1 MRRLLF
7 AALLASLLAV
17 LLLAGLHGST
27 PTARMSRATTT
38 VAPRRPTDGP
48 PPTEARPQVRRFIV
62 AFLSFEVGVGGP
74 AVEAAI
80 HARASRHLAR
90 QLLSDPPRTAGR
102 PARAGALITSF
113 HIDPVRGR
121 PGLALASGDARR
133 PGGPEPFSFLFA
145 RRDGRWLA
153 VAPGE

>member
-48 PPTEARPQVRRFIV
+48 PPTEARPQVRRFIA
-62 AFLSFEVGVGGP
+62 AFLSYEVGVGGP

-80 HARASRHLAR
+80 HARASRHFAR
-90 QLLSDPPRTAGR
+90 QLLSEPPTPQGR
-102 PARAGALITSF
+102 PRHGAAGIVSLR
-113 HIDPVRGR
+113 IDPV
-121 PGLALASGDARR
+121 PGHSDLVLASGDARR
-133 PGGPEPFSFLFA
+133 PEGAELFSFLFA
-145 RRDGRWLA
+145 RHDGRWLA